1 MSSDPKNYFGF
12 TFNKFTELECRAFS
26 LFETVTNSLIW
37 LPVILPH
44 GKFRHQETISP
55 PSKVGS
61 CVLLTP
67 AIECRSILAID
78 TSIDPRSTLDRHLGR
93 PSVDPRLIQGR
104 HLGRQ
109 TFNFRWH
116 SMEWRSI
123 LAMTTHWM
131 SVDVSIATLR
141 SAVGRMSV
149 VCQWCI
155 GSMSVMYSSQHPSS
169 LGGGLLPYMGYIG
182 MCDPKG
188 YGFSALLV
196 IVGYQF

>member
-1 MSSDPKNYFGF
+1 MGTITPRIVGYKVQLLINRIY
-12 TFNKFTELECRAFS
+12 NKFQNSKCLLRNSFEWKRFVALLRSFKKCR
-26 LFETVTNSLIW
+26 
-37 LPVILPH
+37 
-44 GKFRHQETISP
+44 KY
-55 PSKVGS
+55 GS

-78 TSIDPRSTLDRHLGR
+78 TLIDPQLTLDRPSIDPRLAH
-93 PSVDPRLIQGR
+93 GR
-104 HLGRQ
+104 HLRRQ

-155 GSMSVMYSSQHPSS
+155 GSLSVMYSSQYPSS
-169 LGGGLLPYMGYIG
+169 PVGTPLYGLYRYVRPQRVWFFSPLGHKLGI
-182 MCDPKG
+182 D
-188 YGFSALLV
+188 FSHF
-196 IVGYQF
+196 GHT

>member
-1 MSSDPKNYFGF
+1 MGTITPRIVGYKVQLLINRIY
-12 TFNKFTELECRAFS
+12 NKFQNSKCLLRNSFEWKRFVALLRSFKKCR
-26 LFETVTNSLIW
+26 
-37 LPVILPH
+37 
-44 GKFRHQETISP
+44 KY
-55 PSKVGS
+55 GS

-78 TSIDPRSTLDRHLGR
+78 TLIDPQLTLDRPSIDPRLAH
-93 PSVDPRLIQGR
+93 GR
-104 HLGRQ
+104 HLRRQ

-149 VCQWCI
+149 GDC
-155 GSMSVMYSSQHPSS
+155 
-169 LGGGLLPYMGYIG
+169 
-182 MCDPKG
+182 
-188 YGFSALLV
+188 FLLV
-196 IVGYQF
+196 CIQSSVNLTKYSKEIMVYCWSLTFIRCGGS